1 VARLWRLGR
10 RVDAD
15 LVHTNSLHSWYGW
28 AVAVLLRR
36 PHLWHAREVVT
47 QSGLALRVER
57 LLTRR
62 FAHLVVAVSQTV
74 ADQLPGARVEVVLDD
89 ADRAAFRPD
98 QAGRFRAGTS
108 IADDVPLVVAAS
120 RLDTWKG
127 LEVALD
133 AWPAVRAA
141 RPEAVLAIAGAAVAG
156 KESFAADLR
165 RRAGGLAGVRWLGER
180 TDVAALVAD
189 ADVLVALSTT
199 PEPWGLSV
207 VEALACGV
215 PVVASDLGGHLEILR
230 RAAPAAARLVPSR
243 DAGATADALVEASA
257 RLVVVE
263 GVDNPGNIGS
273 IVRNAAA
280 LGWDGLLLDHTS
292 ADPLSRRALR
302 VAMGT
307 AFSLPHAR
315 TVSLLDVIA
324 RARDLDLYALTPDP
338 TAVDIRSVEPSGR
351 SAIVIGAER
360 SGLSAELLGACV
372 PVRIP
377 MASGVDSLNAAA
389 ATAVA
394 CYALA

>member
-1 VARLWRLGR
+1 MATRTPTILYVQPVAERGGSDQALLRLLRSLPGDVAAHVVVPAEPPLRPELEAAGATVHIVPMRRLTTSGSLAWWAGYALGWPVAVARLCRLGR

-28 AVAVLLRR
+28 AAAALLRR

-98 QAGRFRAGTS
+98 QAGRFRAGAA

-141 RPEAVLAIAGAAVAG
+141 RPDAVLAIAGAVVAG
-156 KESFAADLR
+156 KESFADELR
-165 RRAGGLAGVRWLGER
+165 RRAGGLAGVCWLGER
-180 TDVAALVAD
+180 TDVAAVVAD

-230 RAAPAAARLVPSR
+230 RAAPAAGRLVPSR
-243 DAGATADALVEASA
+243 DGGATAAALVDLIPSETSATGRRQRPVLLAPLPPPEWAALYA
-257 RLVVVE
+257 RLI
-263 GVDNPGNIGS
+263 P
-273 IVRNAAA
+273 
-280 LGWDGLLLDHTS
+280 
-292 ADPLSRRALR
+292 P
-302 VAMGT
+302 
-307 AFSLPHAR
+307 PQQP
-315 TVSLLDVIA
+315 
-324 RARDLDLYALTPDP
+324 RD
-338 TAVDIRSVEPSGR
+338 RQH
-351 SAIVIGAER
+351 
-360 SGLSAELLGACV
+360 
-372 PVRIP
+372 
-377 MASGVDSLNAAA
+377 
-389 ATAVA
+389 
-394 CYALA
+394 